1 MIICTLKKYMELF
14 EVNQSYLSEE
24 TGITRPTLLSLIKN
38 ENKNIKYENI
48 DALCNFFGIELSDLL
63 LYSPVPIKLL
73 LSKWNKLE
81 TKFSHDDEKDDYF
94 VEDTHLLMYNI
105 NNVKYIFES
114 KPDQVVINQ
123 LKEGENNQPLYMIYS
138 CSIEKEDYED
148 LLRRGFN
155 KEFFDYYNELR
166 DIKNSILTSLNNRF
180 DSNLEEQDL
189 TVEIIFSIANAPD
202 IEEIKNDISFLPT
215 DDLNLLEKEIKVLL
229 NKENN

>member
-155 KEFFDYYNELR
+155 KEFFDYYNDLR

-189 TVEIIFSIANAPD
+189 TVEIIFSISNAPD

-215 DDLNLLEKEIKVLL
+215 DDLNLLEKEIKILL
-229 NKENN
+229 NKENS